1 MNIEVEKLDVV
12 YPLRSGHG
20 HLMALQGVS
29 FQIRQ
34 GRFVCVIGPSGCG
47 KTTLLKV
54 LAGLERP
61 SAGTVTLDGAPVS
74 GPGAGRAMVFQ
85 APSLLPW
92 RTVLM
97 NITYGLEIQG
107 NSVEA
112 ARATARRYID
122 LVGLRGFED
131 SYPRELSGGMQQRV
145 NLARAVATNPRLLL
159 MDEPFASMDPQMR
172 NYMQSEVERIWERT
186 RQTTIFV
193 THLMEEAIF
202 LADEII
208 VLSAR
213 PGRVRMV
220 LPVDFPRPRK
230 PEVKRAPEFHR
241 LEDEL
246 RDVMDQEFAETMRD
260 LIGGA
265 AP

>member
-1 MNIEVEKLDVV
+1 MKIDIDKLDVV
-12 YPLRSGHG
+12 YSLRSGRG
-20 HLMALQGVS
+20 RLMALQGVS

-61 SAGTVTLDGAPVS
+61 SAGTVTLDGDPVS

-107 NSVEA
+107 SSVEA
-112 ARATARRYID
+112 ARETARRYID

-186 RQTTIFV
+186 RQTTVFV
-193 THLMEEAIF
+193 THLMDEAIF

-230 PEVKRAPEFHR
+230 PELKRTPEFHR

-260 LIGGA
+260 QIGGA